1 MNGGERT
8 NVRPVT
14 EALFILTGQLTGSKV
29 IFFSWHWPVVLLL
42 NTSESALLEILN
54 HYWIEQLSKIWNI
67 FSLLHWLCKK
77 KFRLLKKTP
86 QQLEWKYFSSLI
98 HKRYI
103 FHYIFANTFAKIL
116 ILTSNL
122 HPSIIVGLW
131 ESAAYFV
138 SRLGKYLC
146 KSLEWVFR
154 PPGIK
159 LAVSSLLL
167 CSRTSRFDPTTVHWV
182 QGYSG

>member
-1 MNGGERT
+1 MTLARCSFAQYFRIIIIRNSE
-8 NVRPVT
+8 
-14 EALFILTGQLTGSKV
+14 S
-29 IFFSWHWPVVLLL
+29 LL
-42 NTSESALLEILN
+42 NWTTFQNLEYFLIA
-54 HYWIEQLSKIWNI
+54 
-67 FSLLHWLCKK
+67 SLVVQK

-138 SRLGKYLC
+138 SLLGKYLC